1 MSNILRVGD
10 TVNWKGSWG
19 KDATKQVKVTAIEK
33 DCVGKNGTNVNEVP
47 WDYIEGRN
55 VIVDLDNSHWAY
67 GYQISPIENDNSI
80 FEFGGIGF
88 IMN

>member
-19 KDATKQVKVTAIEK
+19 KDATKQVKIKAIEK
-33 DCVGKNGTNVNEVP
+33 DCIGKNGTEVNEVP

-55 VIVDLDNSHWAY
+55 VIVDLDNGHWAY
-67 GYQISPIENDNSI
+67 GFQIFPIDKDESI
-80 FEFGGIGF
+80 FSYGGTDW

>member
-1 MSNILRVGD
+1 MDILKVGD

-19 KDATKQVKVTAIEK
+19 KDATKQVKVVSIEI
-33 DCVGKNGTNVNEVP
+33 DCVGKEGTPVNEVP
-47 WDYIEGRN
+47 WDEVTETDT
-55 VIVDLDNSHWAY
+55 VIVVLENSHWAY